1 MAGIRSFNVGKAAT
15 PGNIPFRDIFRVRG
29 NVDFEI
35 YGYYI
40 VTRVKCD

>member
-1 MAGIRSFNVGKAAT
+1 MAGIRSFNVEKAAT
-15 PGNIPFRDIFRVRG
+15 PGNTFQRHFQVRG

>member
-15 PGNIPFRDIFRVRG
+15 PGNTFHRHFQYGEGTDSK
-29 NVDFEI
+29 I

-40 VTRVKCD
+40 VTRGKCD